1 MLRITRS
8 RDIRAPSPAEL
19 NPNRSVLSGQV
30 TDPKLNARYFVT
42 NYSGGNPGLKLETAD
57 TFTVG
62 AVFQPDW
69 FPNFRL
75 SIDYYDIK
83 VAGAI
88 DIPASDM
95 AMQIC
100 RAGTNPRSEEH
111 TSELQSLMRNSYAV
125 LCLKKKKT

>member
-57 TFTVG
+57 TFNVG
-62 AVFQPDW
+62 AVFQPAW

-75 SIDYYDIK
+75 SLAYFDIK
-83 VAGAI
+83 VAGPF
-88 DIPASDM
+88 DIPTSAM
-95 AMQIC
+95 AIQRC
-100 RAGTNPRSEEH
+100 RAGRREE
-111 TSELQSLMRNSYAV
+111 TR
-125 LCLKKKKT
+125 